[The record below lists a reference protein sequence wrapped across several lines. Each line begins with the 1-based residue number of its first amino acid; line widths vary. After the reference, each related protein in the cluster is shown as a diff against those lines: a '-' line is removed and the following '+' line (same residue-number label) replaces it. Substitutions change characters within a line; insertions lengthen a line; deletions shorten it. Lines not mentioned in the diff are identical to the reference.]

1 MKFTITAGLL
11 ATVIFGGLASGAPM
25 PNAELLATDAA
36 APPTAVQPI
45 MKLTPEQS
53 NLLKN
58 ANPQDIVAQPGNVQ
72 RIHKVGSTPVGQSE
86 QQSYTSQQNV

>member
-1 MKFTITAGLL
+1 MKFTILTGLF
-11 ATVIFGGLASGAPM
+11 ATVFFGGLASGAPI
-25 PNAELLATDAA
+25 PNAELLAAGAA

-58 ANPQDIVAQPGNVQ
+58 AKPEDMVAQPGNVQ
-72 RIHKVGSTPVGQSE
+72 RIHKVGSTTVGHSD
-86 QQSYTSQQNV
+86 QQSYTNQQGV